1 VAVFNQVAES
11 VLQASAASVI
21 GRPAKQALPPALWSQ
36 AEALDAPHAAVLE
49 KEMDCSI
56 SAGRVIPLEIGAG
69 RLADEDGR
77 YLGSI
82 LLFKDLSEV
91 RTLRSEIARNQ
102 RLATVGRLA
111 AGVAHEIRNPLSSIK
126 GFATYFRER
135 YRENE
140 QDAQTAIILIQE
152 VDRLN
157 RVVGQLLE
165 FSRPVSIL
173 PRPVRP
179 DRLIADVA
187 KLVEPQAQAKNV
199 TIAVRH
205 PADMPDVLLD
215 GDRLNQVLL
224 NLFLNG
230 IEAMDGGGVLTV
242 QAAEASNASRLEI
255 RVSDTG
261 TGIRP
266 EDLAHIFEPY
276 FTTKPSGTGLGL
288 AIAHNIIEAMGGEIT
303 VQSTPGA
310 GTTFALKLPVHS
322 QR

>member
-1 VAVFNQVAES
+1 VV
-11 VLQASAASVI
+11 
-21 GRPAKQALPPALWSQ
+21 
-36 AEALDAPHAAVLE
+36 E
-49 KEMDCSI
+49 KEIDCMTG
-56 SAGRVIPLEIGAG
+56 AGRVIPLEIGGG
-69 RLADEDGR
+69 RLTDADGHD
-77 YLGSI
+77 LGSI

-102 RLATVGRLA
+102 RLVTVGRLA

-135 YRENE
+135 YREND
-140 QDAQTAIILIQE
+140 QDAQTASILIQE

-157 RVVGQLLE
+157 RVVSQLLE
-165 FSRPVSIL
+165 FSRPVNIL

-179 DRLIADVA
+179 DRLLADIA
-187 KLVEPQAQAKNV
+187 KLVEPQAQAKGV
-199 TIAVRH
+199 TVAVRH

-230 IEAMDGGGVLTV
+230 IEAMDRGGVLTV
-242 QAAEASNASRLEI
+242 RVAEASNASRLEI

-276 FTTKPSGTGLGL
+276 FTTKPGGTGLGL

-303 VQSTPGA
+303 VQSTPDT
-310 GTTFALKLPVHS
+310 GTTFILKLPVHS